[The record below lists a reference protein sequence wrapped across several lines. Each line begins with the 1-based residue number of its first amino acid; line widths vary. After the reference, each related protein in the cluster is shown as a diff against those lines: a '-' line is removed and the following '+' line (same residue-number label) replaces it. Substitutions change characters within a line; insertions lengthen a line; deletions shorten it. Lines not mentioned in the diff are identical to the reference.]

1 MYLTLLNGTGFVFN
15 VDGKLSYCPQKQ
27 YYTNSTFVSDYMELR
42 SKHRIMGAPVGT
54 ANTKGWSPNQ
64 SSEFFLNLIDISIVY
79 KELSSYL
86 SMSYII
92 RHLF

>member
-15 VDGKLSYCPQKQ
+15 VDGKLYNYLRKQ
-27 YYTNSTFVSDYMELR
+27 FYTNSTFISDYMELR

-64 SSEFFLNLIDISIVY
+64 SSEFFLNFINICIVY
-79 KELSSYL
+79 CILS
-86 SMSYII
+86 
-92 RHLF
+92 

>member
-15 VDGKLSYCPQKQ
+15 VDGKLSNCLRKQ
-27 YYTNSTFVSDYMELR
+27 YYTNATFVSDYMELR

-64 SSEFFLNLIDISIVY
+64 SSEFFLNFINICIVY
-79 KELSSYL
+79 CILS
-86 SMSYII
+86 
-92 RHLF
+92 